1 VLRTMLGRYRVLAYI
16 TGVLLIIL
24 VFIGLP
30 LKYWAGVPE
39 VDAVVGVAH
48 GVFFFPLYV
57 LATLHL
63 GYRRNWSIIKIL
75 LVAAGGVIPF
85 GSFVAE
91 RRIVREES
99 LRPAAPDVRP

>member
-1 VLRTMLGRYRVLAYI
+1 VLRTMLGRFRVLAYI
-16 TGVLLIIL
+16 TGVLLVIL

-30 LKYWAGVPE
+30 LKYWAGVPA

-63 GYRRNWSIIKIL
+63 GYRRNWPIFKII
-75 LVAAGGVIPF
+75 LVALCGVIPF

-91 RRIVREES
+91 RRIVHEES
-99 LRPAAPDVRP
+99 LRSAALDGPP